1 MVKANLRECSPQPN
15 ESHDAQIS
23 MLNVNLFY
31 GQFQALR
38 NISFRIEQ
46 GEQVALTG
54 RSGSGKS
61 SLLLLMAG
69 VLRASSGTA
78 EVLGVGYSNASIDE
92 VSKLRRENIG
102 FVFQNSELLPE
113 LSVAENI
120 AFPSMLLGKS
130 RTFVTETVNELADS
144 LGITHILSSNI
155 YELSG
160 GELQRAAV
168 ARALSHSP
176 RILLADEPTG
186 SLDSENANYVLD
198 ALIRLSVE
206 RHTTLVIITHNPEI
220 AKKMNRNLHLED
232 GSLC

>member
-1 MVKANLRECSPQPN
+1 
-15 ESHDAQIS
+15 
-23 MLNVNLFY
+23 
-31 GQFQALR
+31 
-38 NISFRIEQ
+38 
-46 GEQVALTG
+46 
-54 RSGSGKS
+54 
-61 SLLLLMAG
+61 MAG

-78 EVLGVGYSNASIDE
+78 DVLGVEYSKASLDE

-102 FVFQNSELLPE
+102 FIFQNSELLPE

-120 AFPSMLLGKS
+120 GFPTMLLGKS
-130 RTFVTETVNELADS
+130 KTSVTATVNELADS
-144 LGITHILSSNI
+144 LGITHILSRNI

-160 GELQRAAV
+160 GELQRTAV

-186 SLDSENANYVLD
+186 SLDSKNASYVLD
-198 ALIRLSVE
+198 ALIRLSLE
-206 RHTTLVIITHNPEI
+206 RHTTLVLVTHDPGF

>member
-1 MVKANLRECSPQPN
+1 MKANLRESSPPPN
-15 ESHDAQIS
+15 ESRDAQIS
-23 MLNVNLFY
+23 LLNVNLFY
-31 GQFQALR
+31 GQFHALR
-38 NISFRIEQ
+38 DISFRIEQ

-61 SLLLLMAG
+61 SLLLLVAG
-69 VLRASSGTA
+69 VLGASSGTA
-78 EVLGVGYSNASIDE
+78 EVLGVEYSKASVEE
-92 VSKLRRENIG
+92 VSRLRRENFG

-120 AFPSMLLGKS
+120 SFPPMLLGKS
-130 RTFVTETVNELADS
+130 RTSVTETVNELAES
-144 LGITHILSSNI
+144 LGITHILSRNI

-186 SLDSENANYVLD
+186 SLDSENASYVLD

-206 RHTTLVIITHNPEI
+206 RHTTLVIVTHNPEI